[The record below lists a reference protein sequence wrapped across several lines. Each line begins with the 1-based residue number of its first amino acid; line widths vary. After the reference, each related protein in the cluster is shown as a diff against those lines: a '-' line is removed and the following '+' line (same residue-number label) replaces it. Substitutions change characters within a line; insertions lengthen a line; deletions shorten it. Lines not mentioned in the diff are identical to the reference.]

1 TSFLPA
7 ERTARE
13 GKVTRLSTPLAEAGK
28 GGSSGSSRRG
38 GRRKAQAPL
47 RVVVDL
53 REFRSVLPN
62 LLHQQGFELVPL
74 VIAVGDYVLTPQICV
89 ERKSLS
95 DLFQSMSS
103 GRLYNQVEAM
113 LKHYKVPVLLIEF
126 NPDKVRPFIGWPEVV
141 DE

>member
-1 TSFLPA
+1 PPPVF
-7 ERTARE
+7 
-13 GKVTRLSTPLAEAGK
+13 
-28 GGSSGSSRRG
+28 
-38 GRRKAQAPL
+38 
-47 RVVVDL
+47 
-53 REFRSVLPN
+53 
-62 LLHQQGFELVPL
+62 QQGFELVPL

-126 NPDKVRPFIGWPEVV
+126 NPDK
-141 DE
+141 

>member
-1 TSFLPA
+1 P
-7 ERTARE
+7 
-13 GKVTRLSTPLAEAGK
+13 P
-28 GGSSGSSRRG
+28 
-38 GRRKAQAPL
+38 
-47 RVVVDL
+47 
-53 REFRSVLPN
+53 VL
-62 LLHQQGFELVPL
+62 QQGFELVPL

-126 NPDKVRPFIGWPEVV
+126 NPDKVRPCRCWPEVV
-141 DE
+141 DDRVQPS